1 MPTETRMKRV
11 IQASLYRNPYSLE
24 EDAYARLEVYLAD
37 SAAAL
42 AENPDREEIL
52 LDLEQAV
59 ADQCRR
65 RLPPQAT
72 VITLAELGPALEEI
86 GPVSVPTGEEGRAKE
101 KIATE
106 TGPVLQQ
113 ISQGAW
119 VSGVCLGLA
128 RYLKTEVTLIR
139 VIALALL
146 FFTGGSAALVYA
158 VFAALLP
165 FAEIDPQG
173 PPPGKIPSKLR
184 EWIESIRQ
192 RILRAVQ

>member
-1 MPTETRMKRV
+1 MKRV
-11 IQASLYRNPYSLE
+11 IQASLNRNPYSLE
-24 EDAYARLEVYLAD
+24 EDAYARLEVYLAE

-86 GPVSVPTGEEGRAKE
+86 GPVSVPTSEEGRAKE
-101 KIATE
+101 KTE
-106 TGPVLQQ
+106 TASALQQ

-128 RYLKTEVTLIR
+128 RYLKAEVTLIR

-146 FFTGGSAALVYA
+146 FVTGGSAALVYA

-173 PPPGKIPSKLR
+173 PPPGKIPAKLR
-184 EWIESIRQ
+184 VWIESIRQ
-192 RILRAVQ
+192 RISRAVQ

>member
-1 MPTETRMKRV
+1 MLTETRMKRV
-11 IQASLYRNPYSLE
+11 IQASLNRNPYSLE
-24 EDAYARLEVYLAD
+24 EDAYARLEVYLAE

-72 VITLAELGPALEEI
+72 VITLSELVPALEEI
-86 GPVSVPTGEEGRAKE
+86 GPVSVPTGEESRAKE
-101 KIATE
+101 KTE
-106 TGPVLQQ
+106 TGPALQQ

-128 RYLKTEVTLIR
+128 RYLKAEVTLIR

-146 FFTGGSAALVYA
+146 FVTGGSAALVYA

-173 PPPGKIPSKLR
+173 PPPGKIPAKLR
-184 EWIESIRQ
+184 VWIESIRQ
-192 RILRAVQ
+192 RISRAVQ

>member
-1 MPTETRMKRV
+1 MKRV
-11 IQASLYRNPYSLE
+11 IQASLNRNPYSLE
-24 EDAYARLEVYLAD
+24 EDAYARLEVYLAE

-42 AENPDREEIL
+42 AANPDREEIL

-86 GPVSVPTGEEGRAKE
+86 GPVSVPTSEEGRTKE
-101 KIATE
+101 KIAIE

-128 RYLKTEVTLIR
+128 RYLRAEVTLIR

-173 PPPGKIPSKLR
+173 PPPGKIPAKLR
-184 EWIESIRQ
+184 EWIESIRR

>member
-1 MPTETRMKRV
+1 MKRV
-11 IQASLYRNPYSLE
+11 IQASLNRNPYSLE
-24 EDAYARLEVYLAD
+24 EDAYARLEVYLAE

-42 AENPDREEIL
+42 AANPDREEIL

-86 GPVSVPTGEEGRAKE
+86 GPVSVPTSEEGRTKE
-101 KIATE
+101 KIAIE

-128 RYLKTEVTLIR
+128 RYLRAEVTLIR

-158 VFAALLP
+158 VFTALLP
-165 FAEIDPQG
+165 FAEIDPHG

-184 EWIESIRQ
+184 EWIESIRR